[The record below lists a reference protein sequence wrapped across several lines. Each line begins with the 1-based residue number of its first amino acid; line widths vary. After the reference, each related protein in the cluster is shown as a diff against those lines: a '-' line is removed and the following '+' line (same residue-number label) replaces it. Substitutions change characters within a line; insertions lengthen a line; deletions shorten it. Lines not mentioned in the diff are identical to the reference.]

1 MDKNTIRD
9 NFAFRSKCVAYG
21 LNWNNFEVY
30 EDIIILN
37 SPKKDIFVLLDN
49 NYNTIGIH
57 KLKQGNQTKS
67 IEEYAIKYRD
77 LYNYSG
83 YNNGLDLPYPFQNF
97 SLKQIVDLANRV
109 IFHKDRV
116 FVNDKYVLDDHDNIY
131 ISLLAYIKFLGM
143 QIEQYF
149 LNAYQMKMEGFEYP
163 EVHLYLRSIILNIDE
178 CINMYID
185 KKTRPFPID
194 IIQYLG
200 QDRNN
205 IDEWNTEL
213 YKIINLLLN
222 KKGFKTLGGFKH
234 YHDIETVDKNEIDLA
249 DLSLNLL
256 KILEVPK
263 DEVKTEFSESKIP
276 FDIETINLK
285 SWLEQD
291 LCEAKKLKLTNPKVH
306 N

>member
-9 NFAFRSKCVAYG
+9 DLAFRSKCVDYG
-21 LNWNNFEVY
+21 LDWNEFNVY
-30 EDIIILN
+30 NDIIILN
-37 SPKKDIFVLLDN
+37 SPKTDIFVLLDD

-57 KLKQGNQTKS
+57 KLNNSNQMKS

-77 LYNYSG
+77 LYNYVD
-83 YNNGLDLPYPFQNF
+83 YNNESNLLYPFQNF
-97 SLKQIVDLANRV
+97 SLKQIADLAKRV
-109 IFHKDRV
+109 DFYNNHII
-116 FVNDKYVLDDHDNIY
+116 VNGKYVVDGHENTY

-149 LNAYQMKMEGFEYP
+149 LNAYQMKILDFEYP
-163 EVHLYLRSIILNIDE
+163 EVHSYLKSIMINIDE
-178 CINMYID
+178 CINMHID

-194 IIQYLG
+194 IIQHLG
-200 QDRNN
+200 QDKEE
-205 IDEWNTEL
+205 IEKWNKEL

-222 KKGFKTLGGFKH
+222 EKGFKIVEGFEQ
-234 YHDIETVDKNEIDLA
+234 YRDIETIEKNEMNLS

-256 KILEVPK
+256 KILDVPK
-263 DEVKTEFSESKIP
+263 DKIGENKLD
-276 FDIETINLK
+276 FNMETINLQ

-291 LCEAKKLKLTNPKVH
+291 LSETKKLKLANSKIH